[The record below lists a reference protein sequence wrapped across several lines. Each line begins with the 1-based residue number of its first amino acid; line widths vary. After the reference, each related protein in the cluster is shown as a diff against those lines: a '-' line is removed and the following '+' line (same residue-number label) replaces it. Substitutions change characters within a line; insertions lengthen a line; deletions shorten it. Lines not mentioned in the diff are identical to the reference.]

1 VTSRIQIRSST
12 GLAVSIAKNIAV
24 LEAFGVGGF
33 WLAITAAMD
42 VGVEP
47 GGIACSPGSWDNV
60 PIRLSGF
67 RDFRATNKQEC
78 IHAEYQCGS

>member
-1 VTSRIQIRSST
+1 MTSRIQIRSST

-67 RDFRATNKQEC
+67 QGHEQAEC
-78 IHAEYQCGS
+78 IRAEYHCGSRS